1 MGNRNAAEVDR
12 PASSRGQG
20 SDMSISARGGDPATK
35 RRLKVAVTR
44 DRYQTQFNIPKPSRH
59 AIHPTLFFPTH
70 RVSAHIEGVTVL
82 WPTRCDLIHS
92 VNRIPI
98 LTKKN
103 FVISFESHLPR
114 YFWGEK
120 TRFFRY
126 MRGLL
131 AAESCRRIIA
141 YSEVAKAIF
150 LSTHEGTAEFGTLAG
165 KLQVIYPNIVL
176 PECKDATRSERSKFK
191 LVFVGSHFGRKGGAT
206 AARAAELARQR
217 KMPLHFHIISSL
229 QVGRGVWTD
238 PTDKTFFHPYFD
250 LLQHDNVTFDRWLPN
265 DKVVAAMRDADFS
278 ILTTLSDTFGF
289 SAIESLAVGTPVIA
303 TPQGALPEFIAPG
316 ENGLFV
322 PLEVNSWGE
331 WIHAGRSDKDSA
343 TFAALYRDEIER
355 LARGIIDA
363 VTPYCAAPGALVA
376 MRQNARATAE
386 QFFDSQKTS
395 PLLDRIYDE
404 SVSARAA

>member
-1 MGNRNAAEVDR
+1 MAARVD
-12 PASSRGQG
+12 PLASSGG
-20 SDMSISARGGDPATK
+20 HASDMSVSARGGDTPVK
-35 RRLKVAVTR
+35 RRLNVAVTR
-44 DRYQTQFNIPKPSRH
+44 DRYPTRFNIPKPSRH

-131 AAESCRRIIA
+131 AADSCRRLIA
-141 YSEVAKAIF
+141 FSELAKAIF
-150 LSTHEGTAEFGTLAG
+150 LSTHEGTGEFDTLVG

-176 PECKDATRSERSKFK
+176 PECNDARRRRSILK
-191 LVFVGSHFGRKGGAT
+191 LVFVGSHFGRKGGAV

-229 QVGRGVWTD
+229 QVGGGVWSD
-238 PTDKTFFHPYFD
+238 PRDRAFFDPYFE
-250 LLQHDNVTFDRWLPN
+250 LLQHNNVTFDRSLPN
-265 DKVVAAMRDADFS
+265 DRVVAAMRDADFS
-278 ILTTLSDTFGF
+278 ILTTLSDTFGY
-289 SAIESLAVGTPVIA
+289 SAVEALAVGTPVIA
-303 TPQGALPEFIAPG
+303 TPQGALPEFIVDG

-322 PLEVNSWGE
+322 PLEVNAWGE
-331 WIHAGRSDKDSA
+331 WIHAGRSDKDTA
-343 TFAALYRDEIER
+343 IFAALYRNEIER
-355 LARGIIDA
+355 LAHGLIDV
-363 VTPYCAAPGALVA
+363 VTPYCEAPGALVA
-376 MRQNARATAE
+376 MRQNARTTAE
-386 QFFDSQKTS
+386 RFFDSRKTS
-395 PLLDRIYDE
+395 PVLDRIYEE
-404 SVSARAA
+404 SVGARAA